1 MRDHHRR
8 TLADDITLVE
18 TLRLAVPILM
28 AELVALPP
36 SEREPR
42 ARGWQAD
49 GARMI
54 GERGDI
60 LQFRRDDRP
69 DPRRA
74 AAFEHLARGLAACA
88 VLYGQSPPVA
98 GLTFTPPPVEC
109 WAPEPDRP
117 PRPPALRPRP
127 RPAKVVELPEVPDA

>member
-18 TLRLAVPILM
+18 TLRFSVPIYM

-42 ARGWQAD
+42 ARGWQSD
-49 GARMI
+49 GARAV
-54 GERGDI
+54 GGRGDI
-60 LQFRRDDRP
+60 LQVYRP
-69 DPRRA
+69 GAGTRRA
-74 AAFEHLARGLAACA
+74 AAFEHLAKGLAACA
-88 VLYGQSPPVA
+88 VLYGQSPPVG

-109 WAPEPDRP
+109 WATEPDRP
-117 PRPPALRPRP
+117 PRPPALRPQP
-127 RPAKVVELPEVPDA
+127 RPTEVVELPEVPDA